1 MARNPGLVVR
11 RMQVLHTVW
20 ERTVQEAAVP
30 IVVVHMVVAVVHKE
44 AAEAVQAAHMAVAV
58 AAPIV
63 VVHKAVEAVQAV
75 HRVVEAAVPIVV
87 VQKVVEVVQVARM
100 AAVVVDSDLAAVVG
114 LDHKTWIIS
123 SCHIGNHFSL
133 THSRLP
139 HPG

>member
-1 MARNPGLVVR
+1 MRRIPGL
-11 RMQVLHTVW
+11 HTEL
-20 ERTVQEAAVP
+20 ERTAQVVVAPIVEDRKVVAAAHKVAAVAAR
-30 IVVVHMVVAVVHKE
+30 VV
-44 AAEAVQAAHMAVAV
+44 HMAVAV

-63 VVHKAVEAVQAV
+63 VVHKAVEAVQVV
-75 HRVVEAAVPIVV
+75 HRVIAAAAPIVV

-100 AAVVVDSDLAAVVG
+100 AAVVVDSDLAAAVG